1 MTTLVFD
8 LDGTLNDPAEGLLA
22 AINHAIVKCG
32 MPSRELATLRQYIG
46 PRLDEIFSDLLQTTD
61 AGRLQVA
68 IDAYRDVY
76 YSEGYKQSYLYAGI
90 TDALAHLSG
99 NGFQLYVATAKRQ
112 DVAELVIEHFC
123 LGPFFAGVYGCGLSR
138 KKHDVLREIRE
149 LQPARHMIMIGD
161 RAQDID
167 AAKTV
172 GAESIGVLW
181 GYGDEAE
188 LRTAGA
194 DSLAATPEELCRL
207 LEDSHARQSAPG
219 QRVNGSA

>member
-22 AINHAIVKCG
+22 AINHAIVTCG
-32 MPSRELATLRQYIG
+32 RPSRDVATLRHYIG
-46 PRLDEIFSDLLQTTD
+46 PRLDEIFTDLLQTDD
-61 AGRLQVA
+61 ADQLQVA

-76 YSEGYKQSYLYAGI
+76 YSEGYKQSYLYAGV
-90 TDALAHLSG
+90 TDALSSLAG

-112 DVAELVIEHFC
+112 DVADSVIEHFQ
-123 LGPFFAGVYGCGLSR
+123 LRQFFAAVYGCGLTR
-138 KKHDVLREIRE
+138 KKHDVLQEIRE
-149 LQPARHMIMIGD
+149 LHPGRHLVMIGD
-161 RAQDID
+161 RAQDIH

-172 GAESIGVLW
+172 GAESVGVLW

-188 LRTAGA
+188 LRSAGA

-207 LEDSHARQSAPG
+207 LEAGHARRNGAVRPL
-219 QRVNGSA
+219 NGSA